1 MPTDNIKNIIDGD
14 IYMQDED
21 GKMNKIAEIQS
32 CESVQ
37 NNQDDAADAVRYAVE
52 KEKTNSVSVTITRES
67 SIHLQKMLGIERISR
82 KRFIKLLMGCRIQ
95 RNDANIFADIVGK
108 NEYGY
113 CPITVQA
120 VIEWVIKE
128 IQKGEE

>member
-1 MPTDNIKNIIDGD
+1 MNPVNFEDMNCIFKAEGCGDLPALKTDKHIV
-14 IYMQDED
+14 
-21 GKMNKIAEIQS
+21 S
-32 CESVQ
+32 CWEMT
-37 NNQDDAADAVRYAVE
+37 E
-52 KEKTNSVSVTITRES
+52 KEKSKSVSITITRES

-95 RNDANIFADIVGK
+95 RNDANIFADIVRK